1 MRMLEAECKN
11 HFEGSW
17 QEFMVYLEVVKKR
30 FLPPKLTS
38 DRFDMNSRMSL
49 VFIRIRMELGLFLF
63 RIEPASD
70 GPDLSQRCFL
80 MRQCWENFG
89 GNIEAMYNAIKA
101 FGKHRPDV
109 KVLQYCIKNRDS
121 ILQELFN
128 LGLIDSQ

>member
-17 QEFMVYLEVVKKR
+17 QEFMVYLEMVKKGKV
-30 FLPPKLTS
+30 FPKLAS
-38 DRFDMNSRMSL
+38 DRFDIYNRMSL
-49 VFIRIRMELGLFLF
+49 VFIRVRQELGLFLY
-63 RIEPASD
+63 RVPPESE
-70 GPDLSQRCFL
+70 GPDLIQRCFL

-89 GNIEAMYNAIKA
+89 GNIEAMYNAIKQ